1 MMAED
6 RITLD
11 FLAVQQQRL
20 LEEMGL
26 MRTEMSAIRGDMRLM
41 KDDIGVLAA
50 MAQRQDGATKTLLD
64 RIDLL
69 AEQQNRVGDR
79 LRRLEGM
86 QEA

>member
-1 MMAED
+1 MAED
-6 RITLD
+6 RTTLD

-20 LEEMGL
+20 LEGMGL
-26 MRTEMSAIRGDMRLM
+26 MRTEMSTIRGDMRLM

-50 MAQRQDGATKTLLD
+50 MAQRQDRATKTLLE

>member
-1 MMAED
+1 MAED

-20 LEEMGL
+20 LEEIGL

-50 MAQRQDGATKTLLD
+50 MAQRQDRATKTLLE

>member
-26 MRTEMSAIRGDMRLM
+26 MRSEMSAIGGDMRLM

-50 MAQRQDGATKTLLD
+50 MAQRQDRATKTLLE

-79 LRRLEGM
+79 LHRFEGM

>member
-1 MMAED
+1 MAED

-11 FLAVQQQRL
+11 LLAVQQQRL
-20 LEEMGL
+20 LEETGL

-50 MAQRQDGATKTLLD
+50 MAQRQDRATKTLLE

-79 LRRLEGM
+79 LRRLERM

>member
-1 MMAED
+1 MAED

-26 MRTEMSAIRGDMRLM
+26 MRSEMSAIRGDMRLM

-50 MAQRQDGATKTLLD
+50 MAQRQDRATKTLLE

>member
-1 MMAED
+1 MAED

-26 MRTEMSAIRGDMRLM
+26 MRSEMSAIGGDMQLM

-50 MAQRQDGATKTLLD
+50 MAQRQDRATKTLLE

-79 LRRLEGM
+79 LYRLEGM

>member
-1 MMAED
+1 MAED

-26 MRTEMSAIRGDMRLM
+26 MRSEMSAIGGDMQLM

-50 MAQRQDGATKTLLD
+50 MAQRQDRATKTLLE

-79 LRRLEGM
+79 LHRLEGM